1 VRYSSIAFLSLGSNL
16 GDRFHYLEQAVW
28 EISLLPA
35 VTILSQSKPL
45 ETLPLENTNQ
55 PSFLNQIVKVRI
67 VPSFTLPCLLE
78 TLQSIEQ
85 KLGRQHRSWKGPRE
99 IDIDI
104 LTYESVVMNTDF
116 LTLPHHS
123 LFTRPFIKQ
132 ILNDMGE
139 SDLYTVFQD
148 VYNEKYHSR
157 V

>member
-1 VRYSSIAFLSLGSNL
+1 MKYSSIAFLSLGSNL
-16 GDRFHYLEQAVW
+16 GDRFHYLEQAIW

-35 VTILSQSKPL
+35 VKILSQSKPL

-55 PSFLNQIVKVRI
+55 PSFLNQIVKIRVI
-67 VPSFTLPCLLE
+67 
-78 TLQSIEQ
+78 QSIEQ

-104 LTYESVVMNTDF
+104 LAYESVVMNTDF

-132 ILNDMGE
+132 ILNEMGE